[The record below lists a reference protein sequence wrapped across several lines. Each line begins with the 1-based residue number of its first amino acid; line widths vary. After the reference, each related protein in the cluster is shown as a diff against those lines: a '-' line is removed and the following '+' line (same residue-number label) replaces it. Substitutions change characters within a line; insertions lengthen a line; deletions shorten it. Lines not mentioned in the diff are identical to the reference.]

1 VKFLGW
7 AQEILIPSVCSNQIA
22 VEEEED
28 SVADQEVEVD
38 VVVNLTT
45 TIQDG

>member
-1 VKFLGW
+1 
-7 AQEILIPSVCSNQIA
+7 LIPSVWPTQIA